1 MDIARP
7 ASVARNKKIK
17 RGIYVVIILV
27 AAAGVTLGLS
37 RMKPAAPTVDGATL
51 WRDTVKKGQMVVNVR
66 GLGTLVPD
74 EVRMIPTSRDG
85 TVEEKLVKIGD
96 TVTPNTVLVVLSNPD
111 LVQQVANQELAY
123 QKALADLANTRAQLE
138 TQILNQRSTQA
149 SKENQ
154 ALQARLQAETDEQ
167 LFKEGLG
174 PELNLKKSKANADA
188 LANEVL
194 LEKQRV
200 DTLAKSN
207 LAQIAASEAS
217 VQQLKA
223 IWELGKKQL
232 EDLKVRA
239 GAAGVLQQ
247 LNVELGQKLG
257 PGASVAKV
265 ANPGKLRAELKIAET
280 QVKDIAIGQVAQI
293 DTRNGIING
302 HVIRIDPAAVNGTV
316 TVDVSLEGE
325 LPRGARPDL
334 SVDGT
339 VEISKLD
346 DVLQVGRPAYGQ
358 QDSTITLFKMTPT
371 GEAVRTQVRLGK
383 SAVNVIQIMEGL
395 NVGDVVILSDMST
408 WDAVRSCQGD
418 QLDFGLNK
426 REIN

>member
-7 ASVARNKKIK
+7 SSVARNKKIK

-51 WRDTVKKGQMVVNVR
+51 WRDTVKRGQMVVNVR
-66 GLGTLVPD
+66 GLGTLVAD
-74 EVRMIPTSRDG
+74 EIRMIPTMRDG
-85 TVEEKLVKIGD
+85 TVEQKLVKVGD
-96 TVTPNTVLVVLSNPD
+96 KVTPGTVLVVLSNPD

-123 QKALADLANTRAQLE
+123 QKAMADLANTRAQLE
-138 TQILNQRSTQA
+138 TQILNQKSSQA
-149 SKENQ
+149 QKENQ

-174 PELNLKKSKANADA
+174 PELNLKKSKANADS

-194 LEKQRV
+194 IEKQRV

-207 LAQIAASEAS
+207 QAQITASEAS

-232 EDLKVRA
+232 EELNVRA

-247 LNVELGQKLG
+247 LSVELGQKLA

-280 QVKDIAIGQVAQI
+280 QVKDIALGQVAQV
-293 DTRNGIING
+293 DTRSGIING

-325 LPRGARPDL
+325 LPAGSRPDL

-395 NVGDVVILSDMST
+395 TVGDTVILSDMST
-408 WDAVRSCQGD
+408 WDAVDRV
-418 QLDFGLNK
+418 
-426 REIN
+426 RVIN

>member
-17 RGIYVVIILV
+17 RGVYVVIILV

-51 WRDTVKKGQMVVNVR
+51 WRDTVKRGQMVVNVR
-66 GLGTLVPD
+66 GLGTLVSD
-74 EVRMIPTSRDG
+74 EIRMIPTMRDG
-85 TVEEKLVKIGD
+85 TVEQKLVKVGD
-96 TVTPNTVLVVLSNPD
+96 KVTPGTVLVVLSNPD

-123 QKALADLANTRAQLE
+123 QKAMADLANTRAQLE

-200 DTLAKSN
+200 ETLAKSN
-207 LAQIAASEAS
+207 QAQIAASEAS

-232 EDLKVRA
+232 EELSVRA

-293 DTRNGIING
+293 DTRSAIING

-325 LPRGARPDL
+325 LPAGARPDL

-358 QDSTITLFKMTPT
+358 QDSTITLFKMTPA
-371 GEAVRTQVRLGK
+371 GEAIRTQVRLGK

-395 NVGDVVILSDMST
+395 TVGDVVILSDMST
-408 WDAVRSCQGD
+408 WDAVDRVRVV
-418 QLDFGLNK
+418 N
-426 REIN
+426 

>member
-123 QKALADLANTRAQLE
+123 QKALADLANTRAQLQ
-138 TQILNQRSTQA
+138 TQILNQQSTQA

-188 LANEVL
+188 LTNEVL

-207 LAQIAASEAS
+207 QAQIAASEAS

-257 PGASVAKV
+257 QGASVAKV

-325 LPRGARPDL
+325 LPKGARPDL

-371 GEAVRTQVRLGK
+371 GEAIRTQVRLGK

-395 NVGDVVILSDMST
+395 NVGDVVILSDMSHLGRG
-408 WDAVRSCQGD
+408 RSRQGY
-418 QLDFGLNK
+418 QLDFGLYK

>member
-7 ASVARNKKIK
+7 SSVARNKKIK
-17 RGIYVVIILV
+17 RVIYVVIILI

-51 WRDTVKKGQMVVNVR
+51 WRDTVKRGQMVVNVR

-207 LAQIAASEAS
+207 QAQIAAAEAG

-232 EDLKVRA
+232 EELKVRA

-247 LNVELGQKLG
+247 LNVELGQKLA

-293 DTRNGIING
+293 DTRNGIIDG

-358 QDSTITLFKMTPT
+358 QDSTITLFKMTPA
-371 GEAVRTQVRLGK
+371 GEAIRTQVRLGK
-383 SAVNVIQIMEGL
+383 SAVNVIQIMDGL

-408 WDAVRSCQGD
+408 WDAVDRV
-418 QLDFGLNK
+418 
-426 REIN
+426 RVIN

>member
-17 RGIYVVIILV
+17 RGIYVVIILI

-51 WRDTVKKGQMVVNVR
+51 WRDTVKRGQMVVNVR
-66 GLGTLVPD
+66 GLGTLVAD
-74 EVRMIPTSRDG
+74 EIRMIPTMRDG
-85 TVEEKLVKIGD
+85 TVEQKLVKVGD
-96 TVTPNTVLVVLSNPD
+96 KVTPGTVLVVLSNPD

-123 QKALADLANTRAQLE
+123 QKAMADLANTRAQLE

-188 LANEVL
+188 LNNEVL

-207 LAQIAASEAS
+207 QAQIAASEAS

-232 EDLKVRA
+232 EELNVRA
-239 GAAGVLQQ
+239 GASGVLQQ
-247 LNVELGQKLG
+247 LSVELGQKLA

-293 DTRNGIING
+293 DTRSGIING
-302 HVIRIDPAAVNGTV
+302 HVIRIDPAAINGTV
-316 TVDVSLEGE
+316 TVDVSLETE
-325 LPRGARPDL
+325 LPAGSRPDL

-395 NVGDVVILSDMST
+395 TVGDTVILSDMST
-408 WDAVRSCQGD
+408 WDAVDRV
-418 QLDFGLNK
+418 
-426 REIN
+426 RVIN

>member
-51 WRDTVKKGQMVVNVR
+51 WRDTVKRGQMVVNVR
-66 GLGTLVPD
+66 GLGTLVAD
-74 EVRMIPTSRDG
+74 EIRMIPTMRDG
-85 TVEEKLVKIGD
+85 TVEQKLVKVGD
-96 TVTPNTVLVVLSNPD
+96 KVTPGTVLVVLSNPD

-123 QKALADLANTRAQLE
+123 QKAMADLANTRAQLE

-188 LANEVL
+188 LNNEVL

-207 LAQIAASEAS
+207 QAQIAASEAS

-232 EDLKVRA
+232 EELNVRA
-239 GAAGVLQQ
+239 GASGVLQQ
-247 LNVELGQKLG
+247 LSVELGQKLA

-293 DTRNGIING
+293 DTRSGIING
-302 HVIRIDPAAVNGTV
+302 HVIRIDPAAINGTV
-316 TVDVSLEGE
+316 TVDVSLETE
-325 LPRGARPDL
+325 LPAGSRPDL

-395 NVGDVVILSDMST
+395 TVGDTVILSDMST
-408 WDAVRSCQGD
+408 WDAVDRV
-418 QLDFGLNK
+418 
-426 REIN
+426 RVIN

>member
-51 WRDTVKKGQMVVNVR
+51 WRDTVKRGQMVVNVR
-66 GLGTLVPD
+66 GLGTLVAD
-74 EVRMIPTSRDG
+74 EIRMIPTMRDG
-85 TVEEKLVKIGD
+85 TVEQKLVKVGD
-96 TVTPNTVLVVLSNPD
+96 KVTPGTVLVVLSNPD

-123 QKALADLANTRAQLE
+123 QKAMADLANTRAQLE
-138 TQILNQRSTQA
+138 TQILNQRSAQA

-200 DTLAKSN
+200 ETLAKSN
-207 LAQIAASEAS
+207 QAQITASEAS

-232 EDLKVRA
+232 EELNVRA
-239 GAAGVLQQ
+239 GASGVLQQ
-247 LNVELGQKLG
+247 LSVELGQKLA

-280 QVKDIAIGQVAQI
+280 QVKDIAIGQVAQV
-293 DTRNGIING
+293 DTRSGIING
-302 HVIRIDPAAVNGTV
+302 HVIRIDPAAINGTV
-316 TVDVSLEGE
+316 TVDVSLETE
-325 LPRGARPDL
+325 LPAGARPDL

-358 QDSTITLFKMTPT
+358 QDSTITLFKMTPV

-408 WDAVRSCQGD
+408 WDAVDRV
-418 QLDFGLNK
+418 
-426 REIN
+426 RVIN

>member
-17 RGIYVVIILV
+17 RGIYVVIILI

-51 WRDTVKKGQMVVNVR
+51 WRDTVKRGQMVVNVR
-66 GLGTLVPD
+66 GLGTLVAD
-74 EVRMIPTSRDG
+74 EIRMIPTMRDG
-85 TVEEKLVKIGD
+85 TVEQKLVKVGD
-96 TVTPNTVLVVLSNPD
+96 KVTPGTVLVVLSNPD

-123 QKALADLANTRAQLE
+123 QKAMADLANTRAQLE

-188 LANEVL
+188 LNNEVL

-207 LAQIAASEAS
+207 QAQIAASEAS

-232 EDLKVRA
+232 EELNVRA
-239 GAAGVLQQ
+239 GASGVLQQ
-247 LNVELGQKLG
+247 LSVELGQKLA

-280 QVKDIAIGQVAQI
+280 QVKDIAIGQVAQV
-293 DTRNGIING
+293 DTRSGIING
-302 HVIRIDPAAVNGTV
+302 HVIRIDPAAINGTV
-316 TVDVSLEGE
+316 TVDVSLETE
-325 LPRGARPDL
+325 LPAGSRPDL

-395 NVGDVVILSDMST
+395 TVGDTVILSDMST
-408 WDAVRSCQGD
+408 WDAVDRV
-418 QLDFGLNK
+418 
-426 REIN
+426 RVIN